1 MVDFDTAN
9 NLKAT
14 EKVRLKRLI
23 YIAIVCGFL
32 CHWLGEC
39 AYALTLTTPN
49 MQVSSG
55 DSFQIPI
62 KIDEVENLAG
72 LRLVVK
78 YDADM
83 LEFEQSIQAKAVE
96 SLMHISNNKK
106 PGVLIIVMAGAKG
119 IKGKNCP
126 LLWIQFKAKP
136 DLQKKHELKLE
147 VANLQ
152 LMDEQLSNLK
162 AKTKMNSIVV
172 LPADVQGHKKKAK
185 N

>member
-1 MVDFDTAN
+1 MAEFA
-9 NLKAT
+9 
-14 EKVRLKRLI
+14 
-23 YIAIVCGFL
+23 
-32 CHWLGEC
+32 H
-39 AYALTLTTPN
+39 ALTLSTPYT
-49 MQVSSG
+49 QVSSG
-55 DSFQIPI
+55 ESFQIPI

-83 LEFEQSIQAKAVE
+83 LEYEQSIQAKAVE
-96 SLMHISNNKK
+96 SLMHISNNKR
-106 PGVLIIVMAGAKG
+106 PGLVIIVMAGAKG

-136 DLQKKHELKLE
+136 DLKKKHELKLE

-152 LMDEQLSNLK
+152 LMNEQLRDLK
-162 AKTKMNSIVV
+162 AETQMNSIVV